1 MRVDYSQSA
10 ANTDAFA
17 LIAEGWNELVQDG
30 HTPDQDAISPVG
42 PGDEVLYAIGKD
54 GDIVGVLTFKVGE
67 RPGVA
72 RITLA
77 YVEPSSRKRG
87 VFKDL
92 VAELR
97 RLCKERGLTRIDGVI
112 APQNDLAQYAVK
124 ELGGYP
130 QSVVFSVPV

>member
-1 MRVDYSQSA
+1 MRVEYSQSA

-17 LIAEGWNELVQDG
+17 LIAEGWNDLVQEG

-42 PGDEVLYAIGKD
+42 PGDEVLYAVSND

-67 RPGVA
+67 RPLSA

-77 YVEPSSRKRG
+77 YVEPSSRRRG

-97 RLCKERGLTRIDGVI
+97 RLCKERGFTRIDGLV

-130 QSVVFSVPV
+130 QAVVVSVPV

>member
-1 MRVDYSQSA
+1 MRVEYSHSA

-17 LIAEGWNELVQDG
+17 LIAEGWNDLVQEG
-30 HTPDQDAISPVG
+30 HTPDQDAVSPVG
-42 PGDEVLYAIGKD
+42 PGDEVIYAIGND
-54 GDIVGVLTFKVGE
+54 GDIVGVLTFKAGE

-92 VAELR
+92 VTELR
-97 RLCKERGLTRIDGVI
+97 RLCKERGLTRIDGLV
-112 APQNDLAQYAVK
+112 APQNNLAQYAVK

-130 QSVVFSVPV
+130 QAVVFSVPV

>member
-1 MRVDYSQSA
+1 MRVEYSQSA

-17 LIAEGWNELVQDG
+17 LIAEGWNDLVQEG

-42 PGDEVLYAIGKD
+42 PGDEVLYAISKD

-67 RPGVA
+67 RPRVA

-77 YVEPSSRKRG
+77 YVEPSSRRRG

-92 VAELR
+92 ASELC
-97 RLCKERGLTRIDGVI
+97 RLCKERGLARIDCFI
-112 APQNDLAQYAVK
+112 SPQNDLAQYAAK

-130 QSVVFSVPV
+130 QAVVVSVPV

>member
-1 MRVDYSQSA
+1 MRVEYSQSA

-17 LIAEGWNELVQDG
+17 LIAEGWNDL
-30 HTPDQDAISPVG
+30 VG
-42 PGDEVLYAIGKD
+42 PGDEVLYAISKD

-67 RPGVA
+67 RPRVA

-77 YVEPSSRKRG
+77 YVEPSSRRRG

-92 VAELR
+92 ASELR
-97 RLCKERGLTRIDGVI
+97 RLCKERGLARIDCFI
-112 APQNDLAQYAVK
+112 SPQNDLAQYAAK

-130 QSVVFSVPV
+130 QAVVVSVPV